1 METASA
7 ELTAKIDALT
17 AQVEYLSAQA
27 RLAER
32 QRQERAELVRDVTP
46 IADQAFHLAIEQL
59 EEVQEYVDLADL
71 LRLLKRLLRN
81 ARNLERMLDQ
91 LEAVSDLADTLGPL
105 TDQAFEKSV
114 EALAEM
120 ECKGYFAF
128 ARGGAHILDALVTS
142 FSEED
147 VRRLGDNIVLI
158 ASTIKDLTQPEIL
171 LFVRN
176 SLQVAEQEIGKPIDI
191 SYGALLRQA
200 RDPAV
205 RRGLALTLRVLHV
218 VGTQAEGRESAPN
231 AGRTAAA

>member
-1 METASA
+1 MDIASA

-46 IADQAFHLAIEQL
+46 IANQAFHIAIEQL

-91 LEAVSDLADTLGPL
+91 LEAVSDLANTLGPL

-114 EALAEM
+114 DALAEM
-120 ECKGYFAF
+120 ERRGYFAF

-142 FSEED
+142 FGEED

-158 ASTIKDLTQPEIL
+158 ANTVKDMTQPEIL
-171 LFVRN
+171 GFVR
-176 SLQVAEQEIGKPIDI
+176 STLLLAEQELEQPLDI
-191 SYGALLRQA
+191 STLGLVRQMG
-200 RDPAV
+200 DPRV
-205 RRGLALTLRVLHV
+205 RRGLALTLRVLQAIGAQA
-218 VGTQAEGRESAPN
+218 GTTSR
-231 AGRTAAA
+231 